1 MTQSLEL
8 ADTEFKITDKYNGSN
23 GTSRQHERTHG

>member
-8 ADTEFKITDKYNGSN
+8 ADTEFKITEYKGSN
-23 GTSRQHERTHG
+23 GTSRQHERTHR